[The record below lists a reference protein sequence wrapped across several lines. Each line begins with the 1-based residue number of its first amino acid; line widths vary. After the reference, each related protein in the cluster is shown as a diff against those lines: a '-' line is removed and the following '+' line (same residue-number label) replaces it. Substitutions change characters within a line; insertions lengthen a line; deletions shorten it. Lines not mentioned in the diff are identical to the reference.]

1 MLRIFNPLP
10 QSASPTR
17 QHLRIP
23 LTTLWWNW
31 VTLSKFYRR
40 RNVASTAHHQQ
51 PTPERFFNTVNAF
64 QQTEAMKAAID
75 LGIFT
80 AIGKGNT
87 TPDAIGA
94 RVKASERGIRIL
106 CDYLAIQG
114 FLRKENGHYGLAP
127 DAAVFLDRR
136 SPAYLGGIVEFLTSD
151 RHREAHRSIAD
162 AVRKGGSALPQ
173 TPFEPDDPSW
183 VLFARVMM
191 PLMRMPSEIIAAEM
205 AKGGEVRKVLD
216 IAAGH
221 GIFGIAMARQNPE
234 AQIYAADWPKVLEV
248 ARQNAEQAGVTSRY
262 HIIPGSAFD
271 VQFGSDYDLVLITNF
286 PHHFDP
292 PTCTN
297 FLRKV
302 HTALK
307 RGGRAAILEFVPNP
321 DRVTP
326 PTAAAFSLIMLA
338 FTPLGDAYTFR
349 ELECM
354 AKDAGFSR
362 VELSPTEVGVEQ
374 LVVAYK

>member
-1 MLRIFNPLP
+1 
-10 QSASPTR
+10 
-17 QHLRIP
+17 
-23 LTTLWWNW
+23 
-31 VTLSKFYRR
+31 
-40 RNVASTAHHQQ
+40 
-51 PTPERFFNTVNAF
+51 
-64 QQTEAMKAAID
+64 MKAALD

-80 AIGKGNT
+80 AIGEGNN
-87 TPDAIGA
+87 TPAAIGA
-94 RVKASERGIRIL
+94 RVKASERGVRIL
-106 CDYLAIQG
+106 CDYLTVQG
-114 FLRKENGHYGLAP
+114 FLSKEDGRYGLAP

-136 SPAYLGGIVEFLTSD
+136 SPAYLGSIVEFLTSD
-151 RHREAHRSIAD
+151 RHREAHRKIAD

-183 VLFARVMM
+183 VLFAQVMM
-191 PLMRMPSEIIAAEM
+191 PLMRMPSEIMAAEL
-205 AKGGEVRKVLD
+205 AQAGGVRKVLD

-221 GIFGIAMARQNPE
+221 GIFGIAIARKNPQ
-234 AQIYAADWPKVLEV
+234 AQIYAVDWPKVLEV
-248 ARQNAEQAGVTSRY
+248 ARENAEQAGVTARY

-271 VQFGSDYDLVLITNF
+271 VQFGTDYDLVLITNF
-286 PHHFDP
+286 LHHFDP

-307 RGGRAAILEFVPNP
+307 PGGRAAILEFVPNP

-338 FTPLGDAYTFR
+338 FTPSGDAYTFR
-349 ELECM
+349 ELESM
-354 AKDAGFSR
+354 AKEAGFWR

-374 LVVAYK
+374 LVVAQK

>member
-1 MLRIFNPLP
+1 M
-10 QSASPTR
+10 
-17 QHLRIP
+17 
-23 LTTLWWNW
+23 
-31 VTLSKFYRR
+31 
-40 RNVASTAHHQQ
+40 
-51 PTPERFFNTVNAF
+51 
-64 QQTEAMKAAID
+64 
-75 LGIFT
+75 
-80 AIGKGNT
+80 
-87 TPDAIGA
+87 
-94 RVKASERGIRIL
+94 
-106 CDYLAIQG
+106 
-114 FLRKENGHYGLAP
+114 
-127 DAAVFLDRR
+127 
-136 SPAYLGGIVEFLTSD
+136 
-151 RHREAHRSIAD
+151 
-162 AVRKGGSALPQ
+162 
-173 TPFEPDDPSW
+173 
-183 VLFARVMM
+183 
-191 PLMRMPSEIIAAEM
+191 
-205 AKGGEVRKVLD
+205 
-216 IAAGH
+216 
-221 GIFGIAMARQNPE
+221 
-234 AQIYAADWPKVLEV
+234 LEV

-286 PHHFDP
+286 LHHFDP